1 MFATPANLGAPRCTS
16 FAKSR
21 KDRALSRSTGPRR
34 ATAAHAC
41 KRPASVPPRV
51 GFERPLERVE
61 LVIAT
66 APTSWV
72 TAGSRDGTRA
82 VDVREVPIRVLKT
95 AVPIDPFDRNAFHP
109 WPMHNVRMER
119 LRALLN
125 EEFARSGV
133 RFVVSGTIVAA
144 VYLGIPIG
152 LSSVGIP
159 IEVAIPIAYVV
170 AATLH
175 FNLQRRFVF
184 RHVPEFALTTRQQ
197 ISRYV
202 VMGAVQ
208 YPVTAL
214 LTALLPKALGVS
226 QNAAFVGVAC
236 SWSVFLFL
244 TLRSHVFHGQI
255 APPAFR
261 RPRNPPSPR
270 FSRNSSYG
278 EEGAAATARWIRLM
292 PGPNSTGIRTSL
304 RSTRGTRP
312 RPAPEPI
319 SIAVPLM
326 VGCRHPRAALRSATP
341 GANRENRGDHMFH
354 RPSSG
359 C

>member
-1 MFATPANLGAPRCTS
+1 
-16 FAKSR
+16 
-21 KDRALSRSTGPRR
+21 
-34 ATAAHAC
+34 
-41 KRPASVPPRV
+41 
-51 GFERPLERVE
+51 
-61 LVIAT
+61 
-66 APTSWV
+66 
-72 TAGSRDGTRA
+72 
-82 VDVREVPIRVLKT
+82 
-95 AVPIDPFDRNAFHP
+95 
-109 WPMHNVRMER
+109 MHNVRMER

-125 EEFARSGV
+125 DEFAGSGV

-244 TLRSHVFHGQI
+244 TLRSHVFHGTDSAAGVSETAQSTQSEVLQEQLVWRGGRGRDGQVDSVD
-255 APPAFR
+255 ARAEQH
-261 RPRNPPSPR
+261 RNPDLV
-270 FSRNSSYG
+270 
-278 EEGAAATARWIRLM
+278 AVDARD
-292 PGPNSTGIRTSL
+292 P
-304 RSTRGTRP
+304 
-312 RPAPEPI
+312 
-319 SIAVPLM
+319 
-326 VGCRHPRAALRSATP
+326 SAT
-341 GANRENRGDHMFH
+341 GA
-354 RPSSG
+354 
-359 C
+359 